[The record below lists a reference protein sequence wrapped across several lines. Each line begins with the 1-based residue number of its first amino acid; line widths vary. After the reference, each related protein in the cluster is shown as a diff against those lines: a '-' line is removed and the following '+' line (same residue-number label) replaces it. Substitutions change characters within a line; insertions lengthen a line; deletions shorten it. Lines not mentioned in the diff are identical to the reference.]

1 MHIIVCIKQ
10 VPDPEGPRD
19 SFEIDET
26 LNQVQPIGIPPVL
39 SLFDENALEAAL
51 RIKDAHGGN
60 VKITALSM
68 GKRVANAVM
77 LRALASGAD
86 ELLKVEDP
94 AFESGMHDSMSTADA
109 ISKAIKKTKEYD
121 LIFVGR
127 QAADWNSGQV
137 GIYIAG
143 NLGIPCVTLAQ
154 KVEVESD
161 HVVVERIRT
170 NGYETVKTSLPAVV
184 MVSNEI
190 GELRY
195 PAMKE
200 RREAKKKPVTQ
211 WNAEDIGFNP
221 SSGNKLVLRQL
232 YAPVLE
238 TTHCKII
245 ESDTPEDAGKNLAKQ
260 LLEDQV
266 IPYR

>member
-19 SFEIDET
+19 SFEINSE
-26 LNQVQPIGIPPVL
+26 LNKVLPIGIPPVL

-51 RIKDAHGGN
+51 RIKDEFGQTA
-60 VKITALSM
+60 KITVMSI

-86 ELLKVEDP
+86 ELLKVEDTV
-94 AFESGMHDSMSTADA
+94 FESGIHDSISTADA
-109 ISKAIKKTKEYD
+109 ISKAIKKTEKYD
-121 LIFVGR
+121 LILVGR

-137 GIYIAG
+137 GIYIAAK
-143 NLGIPCVTLAQ
+143 LGIPCITLAQ
-154 KVEVESD
+154 KVEVESN
-161 HVVVERIRT
+161 HVMIERLRT
-170 NGYETVKTSLPAVV
+170 NGYETVKTPLPAVV

-200 RREAKKKPVTQ
+200 RREAKKKPITQ
-211 WNAEDIGFNP
+211 WNAEDIGFHP
-221 SSGNKLVLRQL
+221 STSNRLVLKKL

-238 TTHCKII
+238 TSHCKMI
-245 ESDTPEDAGKNLAKQ
+245 EGDTAEEAGKLLAKQ

-266 IPYR
+266 IP